1 MRILTTRAGI
11 TRSLLLTFVAV
22 AVAVVAAACSGSGET
37 KPVMLTGAGATF
49 PYPIYSKWFDAYY
62 KSTGNQVNYQSLG
75 SGAGVKQFTEGTV
88 DFGATDG
95 PMNDAE
101 IAAVNGQ
108 VIHLPTVLGADAVT
122 WNLPSLGKTPLRF
135 DAATLADIF
144 LGKIT
149 KWNDPRL
156 VALNPDLQLPAI
168 DLLVVHRSD
177 GSGTTFIWT
186 DYLSTVS
193 SEWSSRVGRGKSVN
207 WPVGLGGKGN
217 EGVTQQIK
225 QIEGTIGYVELI
237 YALANDLPVGMIKN
251 RSGRFVAPTLES
263 VSAAA
268 AGVSLAEDT
277 DFRVSIVD
285 AAGADAYPVAS
296 FTWLL
301 VNPDLAD
308 TDKAKAI
315 KQFLTWM
322 TGPEAATMASEL
334 HYAPLPASVAERVNA
349 RIATLKG
356 AGAVLP

>member
-1 MRILTTRAGI
+1 MRVITLRDGSVRA
-11 TRSLLLTFVAV
+11 LLLTI
-22 AVAVVAAACSGSGET
+22 AAATTVACGGSGEG

-62 KSTGNQVNYQSLG
+62 KSSGTQINYQSLG
-75 SGAGVKQFTEGTV
+75 SGAGVKQFSEGTV

-95 PMNDAE
+95 PMNDTE
-101 IAAVNGQ
+101 LAAVNGQ
-108 VIHLPTVLGADAVT
+108 VLHLPTVLGADAVT
-122 WNLPSLGKTPLRF
+122 WNLPTLGKTALKF

-149 KWNDPRL
+149 RWNDPRL
-156 VALNPDLQLPAI
+156 VALNPGVVLPAI

-186 DYLSTVS
+186 DYLSSVS
-193 SEWSSRVGRGKSVN
+193 SEWSTKVGRGKSVN

-225 QIEGTIGYVELI
+225 QVAGTIGYVEMI
-237 YALANDLPVGMIKN
+237 YALSNDLPVGEIKN
-251 RSGRFVAPTLES
+251 RSGAFVAPSLES

-268 AGVSLAEDT
+268 VGVSLPEDT

-285 AAGADAYPVAS
+285 AEGAGAYPVSS

-308 TDKAKAI
+308 AEKAKAI
-315 KQFLTWM
+315 KKFLIWM
-322 TGPEAATMASEL
+322 TGPEASAMASEL